1 MGKVKGLLFILS
13 SLFFSNAVAQEIS
26 YAGTPR
32 QCEIGGITVKG
43 VSDYE
48 DYVLINLSGLSV
60 GQQIEVPGS
69 EITEAVKRYW
79 KHGLFSDVSIKADS
93 IVDSKVYLTIDL
105 LLRPRITEI
114 NYTGVKKREREDLES
129 KQIGRAHV

>member
-1 MGKVKGLLFILS
+1 MVTVDVINHKIKRISMVVATILITYHL
-13 SLFFSNAVAQEIS
+13 SLITSNAQEIS
-26 YAGTPR
+26 YAGSPR
-32 QCEIGGITVKG
+32 ECEIGGIAVKG

-60 GQQIEVPGS
+60 GQKIDVPGS

-93 IVDSKVYLTIDL
+93 IIDSKVYLTIDL
-105 LLRPRITEI
+105 QLRPASLR
-114 NYTGVKKREREDLES
+114 
-129 KQIGRAHV
+129 